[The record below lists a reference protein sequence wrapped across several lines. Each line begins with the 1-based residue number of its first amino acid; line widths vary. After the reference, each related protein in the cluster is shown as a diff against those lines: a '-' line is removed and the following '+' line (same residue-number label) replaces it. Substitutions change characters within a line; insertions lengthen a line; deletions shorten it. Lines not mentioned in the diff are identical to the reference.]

1 MDEIKHRIWHIDR
14 AAKPPTLNGA
24 TFIASTSVSDRYGDI
39 VDQASWK
46 LDNYK
51 LNPVI
56 QLDHSYCVD
65 DTVGRAARCE
75 VASNRLEVDVV
86 WGKDPD
92 SQLVAQ
98 KVQEGLINAVSVGFR
113 PGRMT
118 SRSAMPAE
126 DPYYASKEENPYGY
140 VYYDCELLEVS
151 VVAIPANQ
159 EALAQRSAEPRINLD
174 KLVEAAVD
182 RTLAKLDER
191 RTLAAPAAETQP
203 QTLEN
208 WLKGAN

>member
-1 MDEIKHRIWHIDR
+1 MEIKHRIWHIDR
-14 AAKPPTLNGA
+14 AAKPPTMDGA
-24 TFIASTSVSDRYGDI
+24 TFIASTSISDRYGDV
-39 VDQASWK
+39 VDQATWK

-56 QLDHSYCVD
+56 QLDHSYEVE

-75 VASNRLEVDVV
+75 VVNNRLEVDVV
-86 WGKDPD
+86 WGKDPE

-98 KVQEGLINAVSVGFR
+98 KVMEGLISAVSVGFR

-118 SRSAMPAE
+118 ARSVMPAD
-126 DPYYASKEENPYGY
+126 DPYYSSKEENPYGY

-151 VVAIPANQ
+151 VVAIPANP
-159 EALAQRSAEPRINLD
+159 EALAQRSASGKINLD
-174 KLVEAAVD
+174 KLVEAAVQ
-182 RTLAKLDER
+182 RTLAALDER
-191 RTLAAPAAETQP
+191 RTLATPVAESQP
-203 QTLEN
+203 LTLEN